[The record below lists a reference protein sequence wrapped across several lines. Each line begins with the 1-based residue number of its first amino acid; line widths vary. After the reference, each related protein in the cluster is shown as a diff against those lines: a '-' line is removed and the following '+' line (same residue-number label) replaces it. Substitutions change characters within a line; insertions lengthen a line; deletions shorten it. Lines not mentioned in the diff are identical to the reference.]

1 MKKNR
6 EYWSKRSEQLEEVLL
21 NRGESF
27 ANDLDNQYKI
37 ANTRIQKEIYAWYQ
51 RFAKNNCI
59 SLAEAKRLLNTNE
72 LKEFRWTVQDYIN
85 YGQKNAVNPYWLE
98 ELENASAKV
107 HISRLESLKLQL
119 QQQVEFL
126 YGNQLDGLDKT
137 MRDIYSEGYYHTVF
151 EIQKGFNAGYSFSKF
166 NENELEKVISKP
178 WALDGENF
186 SSRVWKNKSKLINTL
201 HTNLTQALIR
211 GDNPEKIVGNI
222 ASTVETSRKAA
233 RRLVMTESAYFS
245 AASQKD
251 CYSDLNIEQYE
262 IVATLDSH
270 TSKTCQEL
278 DGKVFKMSDYEP
290 GVTAPPFHCYCRSCT
305 APYFNDEFTI
315 GEKRVARS
323 INDKTEYIP
332 SNIKYPEWKKK
343 YVKDGKSDIIKEQTF
358 LEKIQAVRDEIKEN
372 DGVVA
377 EEHLKKAGS
386 IVQNKLIQN
395 RNALKIDLD
404 KATEEYKAFG
414 WDELTKE
421 KEQLEKINK
430 GINLPQD
437 FGYKTNEEVSKRYKE
452 IKSKLLELMDN
463 PQLGEAQIKM
473 HKAKLAYK
481 GTQEYNISD
490 LKKKLSEI
498 RSMGT
503 GELDVTGHLNN
514 SKSPMRKVVANAYDN
529 YPTEWIEKSIAHG
542 NLTPKKVDRGYYSEW
557 DKVIAISD
565 NGGDSSLKTAL
576 HELGHRFERAIPEIK
591 EAEKVFYERRT
602 KGEPL
607 QWLGY
612 PYAYSE
618 KSRFDNFLDKYMG
631 KDYGGSAY
639 ELVSMGFEYA
649 YTNPTLLWQDED
661 FATWIYGILTLY

>member
-6 EYWSKRSEQLEEVLL
+6 EYWSKRSEQLEEALL
-21 NRGESF
+21 NKGENF

-151 EIQKGFNAGYSFSKF
+151 EIQKGFNTGYSFSKF

-343 YVKDGKSDIIKEQTF
+343 YVKDDLEVPKAKEGIKSVIGKNEINDKTDDLLNEYINDENIEIENKSKKMLYYDPNKGKIILNPNSELWENYNPVKSIVHEVIHLIDDEEGIMYSNLDILSKNIPKAKKYIIKNKEKYINLFSDEGSYADNMSLSDIFSNIT
-358 LEKIQAVRDEIKEN
+358 RNEI
-372 DGVVA
+372 
-377 EEHLKKAGS
+377 
-386 IVQNKLIQN
+386 
-395 RNALKIDLD
+395 
-404 KATEEYKAFG
+404 Y
-414 WDELTKE
+414 
-421 KEQLEKINK
+421 
-430 GINLPQD
+430 
-437 FGYKTNEEVSKRYKE
+437 
-452 IKSKLLELMDN
+452 
-463 PQLGEAQIKM
+463 
-473 HKAKLAYK
+473 
-481 GTQEYNISD
+481 
-490 LKKKLSEI
+490 
-498 RSMGT
+498 
-503 GELDVTGHLNN
+503 
-514 SKSPMRKVVANAYDN
+514 
-529 YPTEWIEKSIAHG
+529 
-542 NLTPKKVDRGYYSEW
+542 GYYSHSNDYWNKQGNSEHELIAGLLTEYITD
-557 DKVIAISD
+557 DKQ
-565 NGGDSSLKTAL
+565 SLKL
-576 HELGHRFERAIPEIK
+576 IK
-591 EAEKVFYERRT
+591 EI
-602 KGEPL
+602 EPL
-607 QWLGY
+607 QEIL
-612 PYAYSE
+612 E
-618 KSRFDNFLDKYMG
+618 RIVKS
-631 KDYGGSAY
+631 
-639 ELVSMGFEYA
+639 FESI
-649 YTNPTLLWQDED
+649 QK
-661 FATWIYGILTLY
+661 

>member
-151 EIQKGFNAGYSFSKF
+151 EIQKGFNTGYSFSKF

-315 GEKRVARS
+315 GEKRAARS
-323 INDKTEYIP
+323 INNKTEYVS
-332 SNIKYPEWKKK
+332 SNIKYPKWKKRFVKESSKLDESDLLDKVKSLFQNQTKSKVNEFKNELENVQNEDAKKLLIQSEERVNFAKSTKKSSYFNKDEKTVYLKDNADLSTVAHELFHEIDSTYQISESGMIINQIESDYNRLKNMALGYGKEIDEMIYSK
-343 YVKDGKSDIIKEQTF
+343 YPNIFYTNDFNKTIVYKEYRGISDIIHGMT
-358 LEKIQAVRDEIKEN
+358 N
-372 DGVVA
+372 G
-377 EEHLKKAGS
+377 
-386 IVQNKLIQN
+386 
-395 RNALKIDLD
+395 KIDLAYGHRQKGYWNGENALAKETWAQYGRMLYENND
-404 KATEEYKAFG
+404 DVLKVLQ
-414 WDELTKE
+414 ELFPET
-421 KEQLEKINK
+421 
-430 GINLPQD
+430 
-437 FGYKTNEEVSKRYKE
+437 T
-452 IKSKLLELMDN
+452 
-463 PQLGEAQIKM
+463 
-473 HKAKLAYK
+473 
-481 GTQEYNISD
+481 
-490 LKKKLSEI
+490 SEI
-498 RSMGT
+498 NR
-503 GELDVTGHLNN
+503 
-514 SKSPMRKVVANAYDN
+514 
-529 YPTEWIEKSIAHG
+529 I
-542 NLTPKKVDRGYYSEW
+542 
-557 DKVIAISD
+557 
-565 NGGDSSLKTAL
+565 LK
-576 HELGHRFERAIPEIK
+576 EMIK
-591 EAEKVFYERRT
+591 
-602 KGEPL
+602 
-607 QWLGY
+607 
-612 PYAYSE
+612 
-618 KSRFDNFLDKYMG
+618 
-631 KDYGGSAY
+631 
-639 ELVSMGFEYA
+639 
-649 YTNPTLLWQDED
+649 
-661 FATWIYGILTLY
+661 